1 MPSSNDLPIISDPE
15 RYDLAGE
22 DLKAV
27 YAFFPA
33 LLDSDGVAY
42 FDEAEEFESEEV
54 QNELFATIAHPELD
68 EEERATMYMPHFF
81 VADEIAMRSGMLRW
95 VVPDQYG
102 GAWAFDQ
109 RILIRAMEG
118 VLPVIVASSL
128 KEWREEIEDG
138 KFGDFEGWRRGE
150 EGRMR
155 EVEGRAEG
163 LRIE

>member
-1 MPSSNDLPIISDPE
+1 MQDPE
-15 RYDLAGE
+15 RYDLTGE
-22 DLKAV
+22 DFEAV

-33 LLDSDGVAY
+33 LLDPDGVAY
-42 FDEAEEFESEEV
+42 LDGAEDFESEEV
-54 QNELFATIAHPELD
+54 QNELFATTAHPGLD

-95 VVPDQYG
+95 VVPGQYG

-109 RILIRAMEG
+109 RILTRAMER

-128 KEWREEIEDG
+128 KEWREEIENG
-138 KFGDFEGWRRGE
+138 KFGDFEGWVRGE
-150 EGRMR
+150 ERVR
-155 EVEGRAEG
+155 EVKGRVEG